1 MQEGGILPK
10 TILILLYR
18 LIVLCIKMDK
28 CIGQYVV
35 ETVKHLLQFWSHCRV
50 VLRKMRWH
58 TGGREIFI
66 SDLHSS
72 QMAPLANLKDALWGE
87 FVGGRGEGRGGLWKF
102 RKGVWRLVQLPF
114 LTLGTDSTKYF
125 NFTLPILDWLPFWA
139 LIKLLWADRNCT
151 LNVLLARTF
160 QNVHLLLP
168 HPIHRVRW

>member
-1 MQEGGILPK
+1 MHKNGQMYWPICSWNCK
-10 TILILLYR
+10 TSFT
-18 LIVLCIKMDK
+18 VL
-28 CIGQYVV
+28 VPLSRRV
-35 ETVKHLLQFWSHCRV
+35 EKNEMTH
-50 VLRKMRWH
+50 
-58 TGGREIFI
+58 
-66 SDLHSS
+66 
-72 QMAPLANLKDALWGE
+72 
-87 FVGGRGEGRGGLWKF
+87 RGEGNFYFRFALITNGSFGKFKRRVVRRVCRREGGGEGGGLWKF